1 VNGRRGGEDLA
12 VLIERSA
19 ELKRDL
25 VDFACSPRL
34 ERALAAAIMEAG
46 LEELKEADAI
56 GTIDR
61 FALQYR
67 MRDGR
72 TVVDRFV
79 ASRPDLDAADRE
91 MLLGWRDPVE
101 GIFEIRSK
109 DRDAITLLNL
119 IDDLEYRTYSNM
131 GPAAFRP
138 LPRGGFVYARL
149 VPIRPVPRAWLVSGM
164 MTTYRKSGAG
174 YIAKVALQLATKR
187 PELVFRN
194 PEKVEQGW
202 KQMRE
207 DRAGFVEFFG
217 GDELVLPPAEAG
229 ERLNAY
235 YRQRQE
241 AALARKPGRRRPPN
255 LPGVDVPV
263 FDFPSGLADAD
274 TVGVIFD
281 DVDGLNFY
289 PDYGMLQDLFGDP
302 VLAADKQ
309 YADVLRGYLRSET
322 IAPLPL
328 QRLAAAHPDTVDA
341 VFRKILRKRDFTWAE
356 HGEALMRR
364 RKAWYYQR
372 EPRPGVSVIGDRLL
386 ELAFGGRRYTRE
398 RRLGGAALRDN
409 DWLWSCTAMNGDARA
424 RR

>member
-1 VNGRRGGEDLA
+1 MNGRRGAETLA

-34 ERALAAAIMEAG
+34 ERSLAAAMLDAG
-46 LEELKEADAI
+46 LEEVEEADAI

-67 MRDGR
+67 LPDGK

-109 DRDAITLLNL
+109 DGDAIVLLNL
-119 IDDLEYRTYSNM
+119 LDDLEYRTYSNM
-131 GPAAFRP
+131 GGAVFRR
-138 LPRGGFVYARL
+138 LPRGGFLHARL
-149 VPIRPVPRAWLVSGM
+149 VPIRPIPGVWLVSGTM
-164 MTTYRKSGAG
+164 SPYPKSGA
-174 YIAKVALQLATKR
+174 AQVAQAALEAATRR

-194 PEKVEQGW
+194 PEKIEQGW

-207 DRAGFVEFFG
+207 DRAAFVEFFG
-217 GDELVLPPAEAG
+217 GDELVLPPAEAE

-235 YRQRQE
+235 YRRQQE
-241 AALARKPGRRRPPN
+241 AALARRPARRRPPN
-255 LPGVDVPV
+255 LPGLDVPA
-263 FDFPSGLADAD
+263 FEFPPGLADAD
-274 TVGVIFD
+274 TVGIIYD
-281 DVDGLNFY
+281 ETDGLNFY
-289 PDYGMLQDLFGDP
+289 PEYGMLRDLFGDP
-302 VLAADKQ
+302 VLAADRR
-309 YADVLRGYLRSET
+309 YADALRGYLRSET

-341 VFRKILRKRDFTWAE
+341 VFRKILRRRDFTWAE
-356 HGEALMRR
+356 HGEALMHR
-364 RKAWYYQR
+364 RKAWYYQH
-372 EPRPGVSVIGDRLL
+372 EPRPGVTVIGDRLL
-386 ELAFGGRRYTRE
+386 ELAFGG
-398 RRLGGAALRDN
+398 LR
-409 DWLWSCTAMNGDARA
+409 
-424 RR
+424 

>member
-34 ERALAAAIMEAG
+34 ERTLAAAMLEAG
-46 LEELKEADAI
+46 LEELEEADAI

-101 GIFEIRSK
+101 GIFEIQSK
-109 DRDAITLLNL
+109 DRDAIILLNL

-149 VPIRPVPRAWLVSGM
+149 VPIRPVPGAWLVSGM
-164 MTTYRKSGAG
+164 MTTYRKSDAG
-174 YIAKVALQLATKR
+174 YIAKVALELATKR

-274 TVGVIFD
+274 IFGVIFD

-289 PDYGMLQDLFGDP
+289 PDYGMLRDLFGDP

-309 YADVLRGYLRSET
+309 YADVLRGYLGSET

-364 RKAWYYQR
+364 RKAWYYRR

-386 ELAFGGRRYTRE
+386 ELAFGGRR
-398 RRLGGAALRDN
+398 
-409 DWLWSCTAMNGDARA
+409 
-424 RR
+424 